1 MPLDKGPA
9 ARRLAETLPPVFG
22 KSAERTV
29 GRQRFGLD
37 LRDDILKTFRPG
49 EHLVG
54 MLDAFEGLLEGGN
67 GRGHI
72 NVKADGAAVPV
83 ICRAGE
89 SVLRLNDLC
98 AVEDFSVGFCGELL
112 LNQEGQL
119 NNVSIGFGL
128 VLGPVADGVLARIF
142 EYEV

>member
-1 MPLDKGPA
+1 
-9 ARRLAETLPPVFG
+9 
-22 KSAERTV
+22 
-29 GRQRFGLD
+29 
-37 LRDDILKTFRPG
+37 
-49 EHLVG
+49 

-98 AVEDFSVGFCGELL
+98 AVEDFSVDFCGELL

-128 VLGPVADGVLARIF
+128 VLGPVADVVLAWIVENEVKLDTLGREGLVDCFEERCLAGFILADQDRDIAVDFDRRGILDGFVF
-142 EYEV
+142 EYLRLC